1 MQACDPLIRFRRRRA
16 WRGLRLSLIAGVGL
30 LVTALSLQAEQD
42 SAGPAAGTG
51 QADVSAPSP
60 TSEPSATEPATSELA
75 GAAAEPAA
83 VVAARQ
89 RAELMHAIYAET
101 LHVMHERYFHGSRAI
116 VPARAMEDIFK
127 ALQRQSGVEARWMS
141 VNVRAMSIHHEP
153 KSAFELA
160 AAKDIA
166 AGQPAVEA
174 IADGYYRRAGAI
186 EMTAGCV
193 ACHDGFGKPPTNV
206 PKFAALVISIPV
218 AGDPAES
225 PAATE
230 LAPATD

>member
-1 MQACDPLIRFRRRRA
+1 MQPYRPLMMFREQLPWRR
-16 WRGLRLSLIAGVGL
+16 GRLPLLAATGL
-30 LVTALSLQAEQD
+30 LITALSLQAEQEH
-42 SAGPAAGTG
+42 AGPAAGTEPTAESERAVVG
-51 QADVSAPSP
+51 EEPLPESP
-60 TSEPSATEPATSELA
+60 AV
-75 GAAAEPAA
+75 AAA
-83 VVAARQ
+83 RH

-127 ALQRQSGVEARWMS
+127 AMKRQSGVEARWMS

-153 KSAFELA
+153 QTEFELA

-174 IADGYYRRAGAI
+174 ITDGYYRRAGAI

-218 AGDPAES
+218 PEDALLSADS
-225 PAATE
+225 PAP
-230 LAPATD
+230 APASD

>member
-1 MQACDPLIRFRRRRA
+1 MQPDSPLRNARRRLFRPSV
-16 WRGLRLSLIAGVGL
+16 SLLLAAVVGL
-30 LVTALSLQAEQD
+30 LVTTLSLRAEQNHP
-42 SAGPAAGTG
+42 GPAAETG
-51 QADVSAPSP
+51 PAGGSAPS
-60 TSEPSATEPATSELA
+60 TASEQASV
-75 GAAAEPAA
+75 AAEPAA
-83 VVAARQ
+83 IVAARQ

-127 ALQRQSGVEARWMS
+127 AMRRQSGVEARWLS

-153 KSAFELA
+153 KTEFERA

-186 EMTAGCV
+186 EMTPGCV
-193 ACHDGFGKPPTNV
+193 ACHDGFGKPPSNV

-218 AGDPAES
+218 SGDPAELPDS
-225 PAATE
+225 PDS
-230 LAPATD
+230 APASD

>member
-1 MQACDPLIRFRRRRA
+1 MQSCDPLIRFRRRRA

-42 SAGPAAGTG
+42 SAGLAVGAG

-60 TSEPSATEPATSELA
+60 TSEQAATEPATSELA
-75 GAAAEPAA
+75 EAAAEPAA

>member
-1 MQACDPLIRFRRRRA
+1 MQPYRPLMMFHQRFS
-16 WRGLRLSLIAGVGL
+16 WRYGRLPLLAAAGML
-30 LVTALSLQAEQD
+30 ATTLSLQAEQEH
-42 SAGPAAGTG
+42 AGPAAGTERTTESG
-51 QADVSAPSP
+51 QAEESEQAAVGEEPSP
-60 TSEPSATEPATSELA
+60 ELLA
-75 GAAAEPAA
+75 IAAA
-83 VVAARQ
+83 RH
-89 RAELMHAIYAET
+89 RAELMHSIYAET

-127 ALQRQSGVEARWMS
+127 AMKRQSGVEARWMS

-153 KSAFELA
+153 KTEFELT
-160 AAKDIA
+160 AAKGIA

-218 AGDPAES
+218 PDDAILSADSPEPAS
-225 PAATE
+225 ASN
-230 LAPATD
+230 

>member
-1 MQACDPLIRFRRRRA
+1 
-16 WRGLRLSLIAGVGL
+16 
-30 LVTALSLQAEQD
+30 
-42 SAGPAAGTG
+42 
-51 QADVSAPSP
+51 
-60 TSEPSATEPATSELA
+60 
-75 GAAAEPAA
+75 
-83 VVAARQ
+83 
-89 RAELMHAIYAET
+89 HAIYAET

-127 ALQRQSGVEARWMS
+127 ALKRQSGIEARWMS

-153 KSAFELA
+153 QTEFELA

-166 AGQPAVEA
+166 AGQPAIETV
-174 IADGYYRRAGAI
+174 ADGYYRRAGAI

-218 AGDPAES
+218 ASASSGS
-225 PAATE
+225 PTSLE
-230 LAPATD
+230 

>member
-1 MQACDPLIRFRRRRA
+1 MPSDCLSMKSRQRFVRQGVHLPLIA
-16 WRGLRLSLIAGVGL
+16 LLGLLMTTLSLRAEQDHVDPAGPVESGAQLTVQEQAGVGEE
-30 LVTALSLQAEQD
+30 S
-42 SAGPAAGTG
+42 
-51 QADVSAPSP
+51 
-60 TSEPSATEPATSELA
+60 
-75 GAAAEPAA
+75 AA

-89 RAELMHAIYAET
+89 RAELLHAVYAET

-127 ALQRQSGVEARWMS
+127 TLKRQSGTEARWMS

-153 KSAFELA
+153 KTEFDLA
-160 AAKDIA
+160 AAKGIA

-174 IADGYYRRAGAI
+174 ITDGYYRRAGAI

-218 AGDPAES
+218 ASDAAEPPDS
-225 PAATE
+225 PART
-230 LAPATD
+230 PASD

>member
-1 MQACDPLIRFRRRRA
+1 MQPDRPLMIFYQRFP
-16 WRGLRLSLIAGVGL
+16 WRSGRLPLLAATGL
-30 LVTALSLQAEQD
+30 LITTLSLQAEQEH
-42 SAGPAAGTG
+42 ARPAAGT
-51 QADVSAPSP
+51 APSAASVQ
-60 TSEPSATEPATSELA
+60 TEESLQATGGEEPS
-75 GAAAEPAA
+75 AEPAA
-83 VVAARQ
+83 MIAARH
-89 RAELMHAIYAET
+89 RAELMHSLYAET

-127 ALQRQSGVEARWMS
+127 AIKRQSGVEARWMS

-153 KSAFELA
+153 KTEFELA

-174 IADGYYRRAGAI
+174 IVDGYYRRAGAI

-218 AGDPAES
+218 PNDALLSADS
-225 PAATE
+225 PAP
-230 LAPATD
+230 APASD